1 MTTEAAIKRCEPEA
15 EVTLAERTRDRRA
28 YRPNVDIIE
37 QSDELLVLAD
47 VPGVKPDD
55 VDIQY
60 EQGLLTIHGKVGPRQ
75 DEPNTNWLLGE
86 YGVGDFYRT
95 FKIGEGI
102 DAAKIRAEL
111 KNGVLELHLSKAEAA
126 KPRKIV
132 VTTE

>member
-1 MTTEAAIKRCEPEA
+1 MTTETAIKRREQDTEVAVA
-15 EVTLAERTRDRRA
+15 EHTRDRRA

-37 QSDELLVLAD
+37 RPDKLLVLAD

-60 EQGLLTIHGKVGPRQ
+60 EQGLLTIHGKVAQRQ
-75 DEPNTNWLLGE
+75 DEENTNWLLRE

-102 DAAKIRAEL
+102 DAAKIHAEL
-111 KNGVLELHLSKAEAA
+111 KNGVLELHLPKAEEA

-132 VTTE
+132 VKTE